1 MYKES
6 ERYDFVIKNNVL
18 DTIGNTPV
26 VRFSR
31 YKKAVGL
38 EKGELLC
45 KLECFNPGGSAK
57 DRVALCMIK
66 DAQKKGMLKPNS
78 TIIEPTSGNTGI
90 GLASVAAQLSYKVIL
105 TMPDT
110 MSVERRKLL
119 SAYGAQIVLTD
130 GALGMDGAVQK
141 AKELKESIPDS
152 VILSQFDNMA
162 NPLAHYET
170 TGPELFE
177 QVGGDVDAFVATVG
191 TGGTLSGVGKYL
203 KEQSDSIK
211 VIAVEPYSSPL
222 LSQGESGPHKIQGIG
237 ANFVPA
243 ILDREIYDEI
253 ITVTNEE
260 AFETT
265 RLIAHSEGILVGIS
279 SGAALC
285 AATKYLRKCDSEIKV
300 AVVLTDTGER
310 YLSSGVFD

>member
-1 MYKES
+1 M
-6 ERYDFVIKNNVL
+6 

-31 YKKAVGL
+31 YKKEVGI

-57 DRVALCMIK
+57 DRIALSMIK
-66 DAQKKGMLKPNS
+66 DAEEKGLLKADS

-90 GLASVAAQLSYKVIL
+90 GLASVAVQRGYKVIL
-105 TMPDT
+105 TMPET
-110 MSVERRKLL
+110 MSVERRMLL
-119 SAYGAQIVLTD
+119 SAYGAEIVLTE
-130 GALGMDGAVQK
+130 GAKGMDGAVKK
-141 AKELKESIPDS
+141 AHEIKENTENA
-152 VILSQFDNMA
+152 VILGQFENMA
-162 NPLAHYET
+162 NPKTHYEA
-170 TGPELFE
+170 TGPELYE
-177 QVGGDVDAFVATVG
+177 QCGGEIDVFVATVG

-203 KEQSDSIK
+203 KEKNDSVKI
-211 VIAVEPYSSPL
+211 VAVEPFSSPL
-222 LSQGESGPHKIQGIG
+222 LSKGEAGSHKIQGIG
-237 ANFVPA
+237 ANFVPDT
-243 ILDREIYDEI
+243 LDTEIYDEI

-260 AFETT
+260 AYATAK
-265 RLIAHSEGILVGIS
+265 LIAKTEGILVGIS

-285 AATKYLRKCDSEIKV
+285 AATKYLEKTNCDINV